1 MKTAM
6 VIDTQG
12 HVSTLD
18 ISVRSLE
25 QMQVAVGG
33 YVQAVDIADDVTL
46 WCNEEGK
53 MMGLEHNPLAQ
64 HLWDR
69 AFGAGTD
76 YIVGTVVLTGGADD
90 EGETVGLTA
99 EQVASLGL

>member
-25 QMQVAVGG
+25 QMQAAVGG

-76 YIVGTVVLTGGADD
+76 YITPGCPIKPGTPLT
-90 EGETVGLTA
+90 
-99 EQVASLGL
+99 